1 MSKKYKIALIDLK
14 ESSKGCNNKDKAGT
28 FGNTSHGEDFA
39 SRVYAFFKH
48 NNVDVPVV
56 HFGYMAAIFR
66 QYGHQVTFYDG
77 APKDEEL
84 VILASSIVGYD
95 EELEFV
101 RKIRQPGRKIGFI
114 NAFATAKPEIFLE
127 EADFVIKGE
136 PEEAAIR
143 IAKGELD
150 PKGII
155 ESPLITDLESL
166 PFPDWDGFP
175 VYRYGYYP
183 VLKKRPTLPLL
194 TSRGCSF
201 DCSYCP
207 YMVTQTEKW
216 RRRGAGNICDEIE
229 YLQKKYGVRSLV
241 VRDIMYTQSKQR
253 AIQISEEIIRRGIQV
268 EWSCETRADCLD
280 EESLKLYYRSGLR
293 AIHLGIESPEDEI
306 VKKSGRLPIKETQ
319 QEKIIRV
326 CEKIGIKIIGFYIL
340 GFIHD
345 TESSMTKTIEYAKH
359 LNTPLAQFDVMTP
372 YPGTK
377 FFDQIKDRI
386 VDFDWKKYTTNAS
399 VVRLDHVTR
408 EQVMQF
414 KNKAY
419 REYYLRPSWVLK
431 NAASVF
437 IN

>member
-1 MSKKYKIALIDLK
+1 MKIALIDLK
-14 ESSKGCNNKDKAGT
+14 ESPTGCNNKDKAGT
-28 FGNTSHGEDFA
+28 FGNTSHGEDFV
-39 SRVYAFFKH
+39 SRTYSFLKR

-66 QYGHQVTFYDG
+66 QNGHQVTFYDSS
-77 APKDEEL
+77 PKDEEL
-84 VILASSIVGYD
+84 IFLASSIVGYD

-101 RKIRQPGRKIGFI
+101 RKIKKPGRKIGFI

-136 PEEAAIR
+136 PEAAVIK
-143 IAKGELD
+143 IAKGELE

-155 ESPLITDLESL
+155 ESPLIFDLETL

-175 VYRYGYYP
+175 VHRYGYYP
-183 VLKKRPTLPLL
+183 VLKKGPTLSIL

-216 RRRGAGNICDEIE
+216 RRRSAKNVVDEME
-229 YLQKKYGVRSLV
+229 YLVQKYGVRSLV
-241 VRDIMYTQSKQR
+241 FRDIMYTQSKQR
-253 AIQISEEIIRRGIQV
+253 AIQISEEIMKRGLDV
-268 EWSCETRADCLD
+268 EWSCETRADCLE
-280 EESLKLYYRSGLR
+280 EESLKLLHRSGLR

-306 VKKSGRLPIKETQ
+306 VKKSGRIPIKETQ
-319 QEKIIRV
+319 QEKVIRL
-326 CEKIGIKIIGFYIL
+326 CEKIGIKVIGFYIL

-345 TESSMTKTIEYAKH
+345 TPESMQKTINYAKH

-377 FFDQIKDRI
+377 FFEEIKDRI
-386 VDFDWKKYTTNAS
+386 TDFNWKKYTTHDS
-399 VVRLDHVTR
+399 VVRLDHVTPH
-408 EQVMQF
+408 EVMNF

-419 REYYLRPSWVLK
+419 REYYLRPSWIAK
-431 NAASVF
+431 NAFGVLFA
-437 IN
+437 